1 MCNGGI
7 RNHTFISM
15 ANILEDLRYAKNNFY
30 DMNESLLDFPVSRE
44 NITYIKIL
52 KESQYFVDVTLKS
65 LSREFYYNSYT
76 KRVFK
81 KLMVN
86 HVVGAVSQSNCLK
99 LISQVQKYGTFVHQ
113 IHNAIDRLK
122 GGQYDLSL
130 TYLSRQI
137 MSEDDLEKFLQVKNK
152 DLNATKLRLCVNSD
166 TGV

>member
-1 MCNGGI
+1 M
-7 RNHTFISM
+7 
-15 ANILEDLRYAKNNFY
+15 
-30 DMNESLLDFPVSRE
+30 
-44 NITYIKIL
+44 
-52 KESQYFVDVTLKS
+52 KS
-65 LSREFYYNSYT
+65 LSREFYYNSYN